1 MLDMVEKP
9 SEPPTS
15 NRISLSLRPQCRSC
29 LSTYLILLPI
39 TKTPSISQFY
49 LMMRKKAPIDDNLLN
64 RIVEEQL
71 PENMEFWQ
79 NVTIA
84 YQKAS
89 KEYWIRNVDDVKRHW
104 VNIASS
110 GSLDVL
116 SEDAQFILLFCQVEQ
131 EQEKDVVS
139 RFSDDAFFDGLLN
152 PLPRI
157 ENVVSVVILMV
168 MKMMMLWTMDNNG
181 CQRRQRVSRN
191 NST

>member
-1 MLDMVEKP
+1 MVEKP

-139 RFSDDAFFDGLLN
+139 ISIIEEETDLFYNIELKKQDIYKLIGALHLLHK
-152 PLPRI
+152 
-157 ENVVSVVILMV
+157 E
-168 MKMMMLWTMDNNG
+168 MK
-181 CQRRQRVSRN
+181 
-191 NST
+191 